1 MYFFGF
7 FSNNFLQPSQQKKK
21 VLFLCSKVV
30 ASSLS
35 NSIPHT
41 GSTGTIKKKIIR
53 YLFIYTLSFFHSY
66 VSIQVSRYTIFYF
79 YVKLN

>member
-30 ASSLS
+30 ARSLS

-66 VSIQVSRYTIFYF
+66 VTIQVCRDTIFYF

>member
-7 FSNNFLQPSQQKKK
+7 FSNSFLQPSQQKKK

-30 ASSLS
+30 ARSSS

-53 YLFIYTLSFFHSY
+53 YLFIYILSFFHSY
-66 VSIQVSRYTIFYF
+66 VPIHVCHDTIFCF
-79 YVKLN
+79 YVK

>member
-21 VLFLCSKVV
+21 VLSLCSKVV

-41 GSTGTIKKKIIR
+41 GSMGT
-53 YLFIYTLSFFHSY
+53 
-66 VSIQVSRYTIFYF
+66 
-79 YVKLN
+79 N